1 MSDDTIG
8 DPKQFEASLQALEA
22 IVDQLEQGDLTLEA
36 SLEAFERGV
45 RLSRGC
51 QQALDQ
57 AEQRIRILT
66 EPSTDADPQD
76 FSGFRE
82 SANSTVALK
91 PSMASAPDAGLNLET
106 DSDADAGPP
115 PSQGNEPGRD

>member
-1 MSDDTIG
+1 MTDETIA

-22 IVDQLEQGDLTLEA
+22 IVDQLEHGDLTLEA

-57 AEQRIRILT
+57 AEQRIRILSEQT
-66 EPSTDADPQD
+66 PDAEPEPFPSSGQPPSVTPPQTLKPERDQEPSA
-76 FSGFRE
+76 
-82 SANSTVALK
+82 SASK
-91 PSMASAPDAGLNLET
+91 PSD
-106 DSDADAGPP
+106 D
-115 PSQGNEPGRD
+115 